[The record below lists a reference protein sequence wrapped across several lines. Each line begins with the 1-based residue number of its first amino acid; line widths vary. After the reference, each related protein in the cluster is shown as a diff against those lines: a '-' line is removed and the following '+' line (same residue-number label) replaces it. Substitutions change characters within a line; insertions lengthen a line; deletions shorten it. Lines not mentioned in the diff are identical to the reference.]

1 MKKIADFN
9 ENFEA
14 IKGLSLETSY
24 GRIRSEKDVVISI
37 NIGYTAEKD
46 YGYFELYD
54 VETGGDKW
62 YAEGGLWFENEE
74 LYDYDGVFELPPFI
88 WEHLEKK
95 GFNVDYV
102 KD

>member
-1 MKKIADFN
+1 MKI
-9 ENFEA
+9 ENFTETFEA

-24 GRIRSEKDVVISI
+24 GRVLSEKDVVLEVT
-37 NIGYTAEKD
+37 IGYDAEKE
-46 YGYFELYD
+46 YGYFEFYD
-54 VETGGDKW
+54 VKTGGDKW

-74 LYDYDGVFELPPFI
+74 LYDYDGVFALPPFV
-88 WEHLEKK
+88 WEMLEKK

>member
-9 ENFEA
+9 ETFEA
-14 IKGLSLETSY
+14 IEGLSLETTH
-24 GRIRSEKDVVISI
+24 GRITSEKDVVLEVT
-37 NIGYTAEKD
+37 IGYTAEKD

-54 VETGGDKW
+54 VKTGGDKW
-62 YAEGGLWFENEE
+62 YAEGGLWFDNEE
-74 LYDYDGVFELPPFI
+74 LTDYDGVFELPPFV
-88 WEHLEKK
+88 WEYLEQK

>member
-1 MKKIADFN
+1 MKI
-9 ENFEA
+9 ENFTETFEV

-24 GRIRSEKDVVISI
+24 GRVASEKDVVLEVT
-37 NIGYTAEKD
+37 IGYDAEKE
-46 YGYFELYD
+46 YGYFEFYD
-54 VETGGDKW
+54 VKTGGDKW

-74 LYDYDGVFELPPFI
+74 LYDYDGVFELPTFV
-88 WEHLEKK
+88 WEMLEKK